1 MDLENI
7 DKVVYEKRKVDL
19 SKVSDDINKLFKN
32 FRRPSSEQLNKAEQK
47 LADNYK
53 RNYQWSTAKRQNFWW

>member
-53 RNYQWSTAKRQNFWW
+53 RNYQ